1 MKARRKLVRKPK
13 VVRPEPT
20 RDETRRFASRAS
32 LGLAA
37 LGAMIGLVVLANRW
51 VAREEVRIMPL
62 LPIEKKLIV
71 WSLVL
76 GVVLLVVLAFLNR
89 LFPPTL

>member
-1 MKARRKLVRKPK
+1 MPQPTIKDELDKA
-13 VVRPEPT
+13 EY
-20 RDETRRFASRAS
+20 EH
-32 LGLAA
+32 
-37 LGAMIGLVVLANRW
+37 
-51 VAREEVRIMPL
+51 L